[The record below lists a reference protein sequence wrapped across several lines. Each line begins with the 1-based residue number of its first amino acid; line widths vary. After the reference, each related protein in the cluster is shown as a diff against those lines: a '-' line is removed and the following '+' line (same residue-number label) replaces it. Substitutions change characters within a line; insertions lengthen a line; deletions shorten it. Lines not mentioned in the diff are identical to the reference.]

1 MQCICELEIPF
12 SVLLSH
18 IYPLQTLYWVYSRN
32 HSITFLG
39 KYGLFEI
46 NLAFISWHTQVHK
59 HQYTNHM
66 YTGSHLF
73 HSHVSAVG
81 TMSHINVSGTEQ

>member
-1 MQCICELEIPF
+1 MKVVASAIKCNVFVSLRSPFRSYSAISIPC
-12 SVLLSH
+12 
-18 IYPLQTLYWVYSRN
+18 
-32 HSITFLG
+32 ITFLG
-39 KYGLFEI
+39 KYGLLEM

-81 TMSHINVSGTEQ
+81 TMPHINVSGTEQ